1 VSLATAMLPLL
12 SSYAADGR
20 LADVG
25 NAVSSTLRSAY
36 ALVIPVAVMFSVMSV
51 DIANVIWGYGSAAAD
66 FDNFAPSLALFG
78 VGLVL
83 FTAHYLM
90 LRGFYALEQ
99 TRRVFW
105 IQCGIAVTNIVAA
118 ILLTRGASPAETA
131 PRLVIAYACSYAVG
145 AITSYVVLSRTVGG
159 LAGRRLVRFLV
170 RLLIAV
176 AIGAAAAWGLR
187 EAMGDLV
194 PGDGKLHAVLDL
206 VVVGLGFAAIYL
218 AVARVLRI
226 TEVTDVMRLITRR
239 LVDRK

>member
-1 VSLATAMLPLL
+1 M
-12 SSYAADGR
+12 
-20 LADVG
+20 
-25 NAVSSTLRSAY
+25 
-36 ALVIPVAVMFSVMSV
+36 AL

-105 IQCGIAVTNIVAA
+105 IQCAHRGHQHRRGRPAHPWRPAGRDRAA
-118 ILLTRGASPAETA
+118 AGDRLRLLLRRRRRHLLRDALAQ
-131 PRLVIAYACSYAVG
+131 
-145 AITSYVVLSRTVGG
+145 VGG

-176 AIGAAAAWGLR
+176 GIGAAAAWGLR
-187 EAMGDLV
+187 EVMGELV

-206 VVVGLGFAAIYL
+206 AVVGAGASSRSTSAL
-218 AVARVLRI
+218 ARLLRI
-226 TEVTDVMRLITRR
+226 TEVTDVMSAGHAPSREQEVTPRPARR
-239 LVDRK
+239 ARARAHSALRWARDHRR